1 MKIVRLISD
10 LLFTVALVVVG
21 ITIVFT
27 PSPLIDRAIG
37 MLCLAAAQLVAY
49 VGDRNFKE

>member
-1 MKIVRLISD
+1 MKIARLLID
-10 LLFTVALVVVG
+10 LLFTVTLVIVG
-21 ITIVFT
+21 IIIVFT

-37 MLCLAAAQLVAY
+37 MLCIAASQLVAY